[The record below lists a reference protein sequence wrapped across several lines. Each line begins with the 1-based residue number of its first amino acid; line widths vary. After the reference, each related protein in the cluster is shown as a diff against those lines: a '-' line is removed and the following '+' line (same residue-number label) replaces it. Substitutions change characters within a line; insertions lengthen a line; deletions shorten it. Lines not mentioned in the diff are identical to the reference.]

1 MTNDFIAAM
10 TRSTP
15 LSEKR
20 QKMIGKSG
28 QKNLQVKQ
36 LTLLQTLL
44 TLIDD
49 KVINILKPESL
60 IKEEKREA
68 YLALTESEKR
78 ALDLALVNMC
88 SQMQHIIEF
97 HRSPH
102 TPDESQE
109 LEVMIDHLLDMKD
122 RLGKNADLLQW

>member
-1 MTNDFIAAM
+1 
-10 TRSTP
+10 
-15 LSEKR
+15 
-20 QKMIGKSG
+20 MIGKSG

>member
-10 TRSTP
+10 TRSSP